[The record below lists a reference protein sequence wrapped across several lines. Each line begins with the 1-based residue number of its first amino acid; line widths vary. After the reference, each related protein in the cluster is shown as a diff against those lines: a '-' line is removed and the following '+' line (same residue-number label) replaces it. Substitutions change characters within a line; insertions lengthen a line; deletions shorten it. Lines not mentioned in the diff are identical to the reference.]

1 MKFKRVFSY
10 LVCILFLV
18 SCSNFNQK
26 EAVQNKVIVEYY
38 DYSISNERKKIELDF
53 SNEEDKAFLQ
63 KFKKEILDFTKDY
76 KEKEVYKAEVN
87 VFIKL
92 QNDINLEISDFNDL
106 YSNKMIILNR
116 KQDKY
121 GGSYKVSPD
130 EPIYADLQRLLQK
143 LNKKGN

>member
-1 MKFKRVFSY
+1 MKFKRVFSF
-10 LVCILFLV
+10 LICILLLV

-63 KFKKEILDFTKDY
+63 KFKNEILDFTKDY

-121 GGSYKVSPD
+121 GGSYKVGPD
-130 EPIYADLQRLLQK
+130 EAIYTDLQRLLQK